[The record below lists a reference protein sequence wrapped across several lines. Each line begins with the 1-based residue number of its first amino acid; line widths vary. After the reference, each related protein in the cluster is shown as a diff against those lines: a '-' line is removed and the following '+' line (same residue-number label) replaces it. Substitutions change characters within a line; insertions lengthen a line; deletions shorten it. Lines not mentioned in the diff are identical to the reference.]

1 MSDDFGAS
9 STCILAAAPATESDD
24 PLGSLPQ
31 LSRRQVRLDAS
42 LSRLGQ
48 DGAVARALKWFGDNV
63 GEDLEFGMAETL
75 WRPAGRSRG
84 GVVAQFV
91 WPRLATRLAIG
102 VETPLAHALVDRLL
116 GYHRFPEEG
125 RRQVSPV
132 EWGILTVVAAQ
143 TLRQLVAAGPGSL
156 GAWDLLIDRVGPDP
170 FDTNG
175 LGRIVT
181 IRWPLRIGAV
191 DGSLRLWLPESIVA
205 RTLDCQV
212 TVSPARD
219 RVAATSMRNLSGIW
233 RADAGTI
240 TLRHG
245 IAGLSAGESLSF
257 DETGL
262 EGEPANLRGLVALS
276 LTMSDGEGTFVI
288 PTEPIAE
295 SAGGCLVIRAQ
306 MQHIATPREALA
318 MNPAD
323 PSAPAASNVPV
334 TLVVELG
341 RLNFTLSRL
350 ADLKPGDVVE
360 LGRHARE
367 PVELTSA
374 GRLVARGEL
383 VQIDSELGVRVTSV
397 FL

>member
-1 MSDDFGAS
+1 VSDDFGAS
-9 STCILAAAPATESDD
+9 STCIVAAAPVSEIDD
-24 PLGSLPQ
+24 PFGPLPQ

-42 LSRLGQ
+42 LSRLGT
-48 DGAVARALKWFGDNV
+48 DGAVSRALKWFGDSV
-63 GEDLEFGMAETL
+63 GECVEFGAPETL

-84 GVVAQFV
+84 GVVAHLV
-91 WPRLATRLAIG
+91 WPRLATRLAVG

-116 GYHRFPEEG
+116 GYHRLPEEG
-125 RRQVSPV
+125 PRQVSPV
-132 EWGILTVVAAQ
+132 EWGILMMVAAQ
-143 TLRQLVAAGPGSL
+143 TLRRLIAAGAGVL
-156 GAWDLLIDRVGPDP
+156 GPWDLLIDRVGPDA

-175 LGRIVT
+175 LGRVVT

-191 DGSLRLWLPESIVA
+191 AGSLRLWLPESVVA
-205 RTLDCQV
+205 RALDCHAPV
-212 TVSPARD
+212 PPSPEG
-219 RVAATSMRNLSGIW
+219 VASTGMRNLAGIW
-233 RADAGTI
+233 LAEAGTI

-245 IAGLSAGESLSF
+245 IASLSNGETLLF
-257 DETGL
+257 DQTELRG
-262 EGEPANLRGLVALS
+262 GPANLHGLVTLS
-276 LTMSDGEGTFVI
+276 LTMSDHDGTFVI
-288 PTEPIAE
+288 PTEPVPD
-295 SAGGCLVIRAQ
+295 SAGGRLVIRSVL
-306 MQHIATPREALA
+306 QHLATPREALA

-323 PSAPAASNVPV
+323 ASARPASDVPV

-341 RLNFTLSRL
+341 RLNLTLARL

-383 VQIDSELGVRVTSV
+383 VQVDAELGVRVTSV